1 MIALLNKPRLKTKLS
16 KAGTL
21 QEQQHITSLVIVPHK
36 DLAYQYLHWIER
48 IVTSAAADSSPP
60 QLSSVVQILV
70 RDRGAH
76 LTTGLDSL
84 HEISPHILIGTPQAL
99 IDVWSKDQQAL
110 QLSRLSTVV
119 VDEVDYLVET
129 LPRKDANKSFRPA
142 VMRATKRL
150 LAHPGVTRELLD
162 TLYAKRKELY
172 ERQKDEPG
180 LAQYERRTG
189 QNSVTSPSLPLPQLV
204 MCSATLRGHLRTYLF
219 QESGWLNKDNLLVYK
234 GAVMTGFNVSSQGG
248 HDVAKSKKINVMGG
262 SGVSHSVLIVSN
274 EEITNIEGAV
284 ASRPGEPD
292 ISDDNCVTPEVVFG
306 AGIDPE
312 EPKLDQKLVE
322 SKSDSQYIYLSLTHQ
337 CLEYAKTPSPFN
349 PNALEAIATAFA
361 LDVPSVALLVLP
373 ASASVQR
380 AVNELQEMGV
390 NAHSLDLLKDEK
402 GKKHLLH
409 SASVVQENPTLLVST
424 LATTRGIDLP
434 ELSHVFIL
442 GVPDGP
448 KVTARAVDA
457 YFHVAGRVGRF
468 GRGGR
473 VITVVEKM
481 SGTVEE
487 AEDGEDG
494 AKDKSGVSEAS
505 KMLRILK
512 TIEVT
517 AVRFEHFD

>member
-1 MIALLNKPRLKTKLS
+1 MLALLNKPRLKTKLS

-172 ERQKDEPG
+172 EQQKDEPG

-284 ASRPGEPD
+284 ASRPGGPD
-292 ISDDNCVTPEVVFG
+292 ISDENYVTPEAVFG
-306 AGIDPE
+306 AGMDPE

-322 SKSDSQYIYLSLTHQ
+322 SKSDSQYILSFIDTSVFRICQDSIPIQSKRIGSHSY
-337 CLEYAKTPSPFN
+337 CL
-349 PNALEAIATAFA
+349 
-361 LDVPSVALLVLP
+361 
-373 ASASVQR
+373 R
-380 AVNELQEMGV
+380 A
-390 NAHSLDLLKDEK
+390 
-402 GKKHLLH
+402 
-409 SASVVQENPTLLVST
+409 
-424 LATTRGIDLP
+424 
-434 ELSHVFIL
+434 
-442 GVPDGP
+442 
-448 KVTARAVDA
+448 
-457 YFHVAGRVGRF
+457 
-468 GRGGR
+468 
-473 VITVVEKM
+473 
-481 SGTVEE
+481 
-487 AEDGEDG
+487 
-494 AKDKSGVSEAS
+494 
-505 KMLRILK
+505 
-512 TIEVT
+512 
-517 AVRFEHFD
+517 

>member
-1 MIALLNKPRLKTKLS
+1 MIALLNKPRLKTKMV

-21 QEQQHITSLVIVPHK
+21 QEQQHITSLVVVPHK

-48 IVTSAAADSSPP
+48 IVTSAAADSPPP

-84 HEISPHILIGTPQAL
+84 HETSPHILIGTPQAL

-162 TLYAKRKELY
+162 TLYGKRKELY

-189 QNSVTSPSLPLPQLV
+189 QAGQNSVTSPSVPLPQLV

-234 GAVMTGFNVSSQGG
+234 GAVMTGFNLSSQGG

-284 ASRPGEPD
+284 ASRPGGPD
-292 ISDDNCVTPEVVFG
+292 ISDDNCVTPEAVFG
-306 AGIDPE
+306 AGMDPE

-322 SKSDSQYIYLSLTHQ
+322 SKSDSQYILSFIDT
-337 CLEYAKTPSPFN
+337 
-349 PNALEAIATAFA
+349 
-361 LDVPSVALLVLP
+361 SVFRICQDSIPIQSKRIGSHSYCV
-373 ASASVQR
+373 R
-380 AVNELQEMGV
+380 A
-390 NAHSLDLLKDEK
+390 
-402 GKKHLLH
+402 
-409 SASVVQENPTLLVST
+409 
-424 LATTRGIDLP
+424 
-434 ELSHVFIL
+434 
-442 GVPDGP
+442 
-448 KVTARAVDA
+448 
-457 YFHVAGRVGRF
+457 
-468 GRGGR
+468 
-473 VITVVEKM
+473 
-481 SGTVEE
+481 
-487 AEDGEDG
+487 
-494 AKDKSGVSEAS
+494 
-505 KMLRILK
+505 
-512 TIEVT
+512 
-517 AVRFEHFD
+517 